1 MTEQEAEPFKPELRL
16 LKTHKYHF
24 EYVRP
29 PSRENKTLR
38 FISLEVEADSLS
50 RRPDMFHNLHCVNAV
65 RMELSKTLYNSSD
78 GGDYHQHEQLPAW
91 LVGPDW
97 KATHLEHCL
106 DRLRQAI
113 MCHGDLTPSPLYTF
127 KGYPVALG
135 RSGEHTCRKFE
146 PIRQWMDERAE
157 RLGVLADD

>member
-1 MTEQEAEPFKPELRL
+1 
-16 LKTHKYHF
+16 
-24 EYVRP
+24 
-29 PSRENKTLR
+29 
-38 FISLEVEADSLS
+38 
-50 RRPDMFHNLHCVNAV
+50 MFHNLHCVNAV
-65 RMELSKTLYNSSD
+65 RMELSKTLYNHSSND
-78 GGDYHQHEQLPAW
+78 SVDHHQHKELPAW
-91 LVGPDW
+91 LTGPGW

-146 PIRQWMDERAE
+146 PIRQWMDGRAE
-157 RLGVLADD
+157 RLGVVGDD

>member
-1 MTEQEAEPFKPELRL
+1 
-16 LKTHKYHF
+16 
-24 EYVRP
+24 
-29 PSRENKTLR
+29 
-38 FISLEVEADSLS
+38 
-50 RRPDMFHNLHCVNAV
+50 MFHNLHCVNAV
-65 RMELSKTLYNSSD
+65 RIELSKTLYNGSD

-113 MCHGDLTPSPLYTF
+113 MCHGDLTPSPLYSF

-157 RLGVLADD
+157 RLGVLADG